1 MKKYVD
7 KLKQRVYIINM
18 FNIRKEGKMEN
29 LKNVF
34 VEALRGEIIKRRDN
48 LLELDLNEGCMGK
61 YYQGRDFDKVNNGVG
76 WVYVRDEI
84 IQDEDQAFEDAK
96 QELIEELKDADFET
110 FYSLIENENV
120 LNAIIKLLGEC

>member
-1 MKKYVD
+1 
-7 KLKQRVYIINM
+7 
-18 FNIRKEGKMEN
+18 MEN

-96 QELIEELKDADFET
+96 DGLIEELKNADYET

-120 LNAIIKLLGEC
+120 LNAIIELMGEC

>member
-1 MKKYVD
+1 
-7 KLKQRVYIINM
+7 
-18 FNIRKEGKMEN
+18 MEN

-48 LLELDLNEGCMGK
+48 LLEDDLDRGIDGV
-61 YYQGRDFDKVNNGVG
+61 YFQGHDNDYVDVGVA
-76 WVYVRDEI
+76 YIPVRDDI
-84 IQDEDQAFEDAK
+84 IQDENQAFEDAK
-96 QELIEELKDADFET
+96 DELIEELKNADYET

>member
-1 MKKYVD
+1 
-7 KLKQRVYIINM
+7 
-18 FNIRKEGKMEN
+18 MEN

-34 VEALRGEIIKRRDN
+34 IEALKKQVSERADS
-48 LLELDLNEGCMGK
+48 LLEDDLNNEEGGK
-61 YYQGRDFDKVNNGVG
+61 YFIKYDFDAVDIGVG
-76 WVYVRDEI
+76 HQIVRKDT

-96 QELIEELKDADFET
+96 DELIEELKNADYET